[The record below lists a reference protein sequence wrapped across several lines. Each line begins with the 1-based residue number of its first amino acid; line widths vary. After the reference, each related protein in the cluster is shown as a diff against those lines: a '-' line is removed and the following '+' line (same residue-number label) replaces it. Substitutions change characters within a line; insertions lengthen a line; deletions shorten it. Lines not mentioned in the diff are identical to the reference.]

1 MRIKVSGFD
10 NAVSIPENGGI
21 ATLAIHNDLF
31 FRKIIENILD
41 TYTKREEN
49 NRIVIYD
56 DEHNPLDIT
65 KDSLIVTD
73 IYSYDLSSRTV
84 TAALYKNIQ
93 DNSDIDQTK
102 IEQIES
108 SIFDILD
115 NINIDFSQNLSYQ
128 STISVNDIL
137 KMAHVGLE
145 VNLRNNYIDRLY
157 GIIDSAQ
164 QLLSKQ
170 LVILV
175 NQRQLLSHSELRALL
190 QYVED
195 NHFSVLFIEKICK
208 DKLDNEGLL
217 SIDDDFYD
225 FSTNSQY

>member
-10 NAVSIPENGGI
+10 NAVSIPDNGGI

-41 TYTKREEN
+41 VYTKREEN
-49 NRIVIYD
+49 NRIVICD
-56 DEHNPLDIT
+56 DNCNPLDIT
-65 KDSLIVTD
+65 KDSLIITD
-73 IYSYDLSSRTV
+73 IYSYDLSSRAI

-108 SIFDILD
+108 NIFDILN

-128 STISVNDIL
+128 STISMNDIL

-170 LVILV
+170 LVVLV

-208 DKLDNEGLL
+208 DKLDSEGLL

-225 FSTNSQY
+225 FSTNS

>member
-65 KDSLIVTD
+65 KDSLIITD
-73 IYSYDLSSRTV
+73 IYSYDLSSRTI

-128 STISVNDIL
+128 STISMNDIL

-170 LVILV
+170 LVVLV

-208 DKLDNEGLL
+208 DKLDGEGLL

-225 FSTNSQY
+225 FSTNSR

>member
-10 NAVSIPENGGI
+10 NAVSIPDNGGI

-41 TYTKREEN
+41 AYTKREEN
-49 NRIVIYD
+49 NRIVICD
-56 DEHNPLDIT
+56 DNCNPLDIT
-65 KDSLIVTD
+65 KDSLIITD
-73 IYSYDLSSRTV
+73 IYSYDLSSRTI

-128 STISVNDIL
+128 STISMNDIL

-170 LVILV
+170 LVVLV

-208 DKLDNEGLL
+208 DKLDSEGLL
-217 SIDDDFYD
+217 SIDYD
-225 FSTNSQY
+225 FSTNSR

>member
-10 NAVSIPENGGI
+10 NAVSIPDNGGI

-41 TYTKREEN
+41 AYTKREEN
-49 NRIVIYD
+49 NRIVICD
-56 DEHNPLDIT
+56 DNCNPLDIT
-65 KDSLIVTD
+65 KDSLIITD
-73 IYSYDLSSRTV
+73 IYSYDLSSRTI

-128 STISVNDIL
+128 STSSMNDIL

-170 LVILV
+170 LVVLV

-208 DKLDNEGLL
+208 DKLDSEGLL

-225 FSTNSQY
+225 FSTNSR

>member
-65 KDSLIVTD
+65 KDSLIITD
-73 IYSYDLSSRTV
+73 IYSYDLSSRTI

-128 STISVNDIL
+128 STISMNDIL
-137 KMAHVGLE
+137 KMARVGLE

-170 LVILV
+170 LVVLV

-208 DKLDNEGLL
+208 DKLDGEGLL

-225 FSTNSQY
+225 FSTNSR

>member
-1 MRIKVSGFD
+1 MRVKVSGFD

-65 KDSLIVTD
+65 KDSLIITD
-73 IYSYDLSSRTV
+73 IYSYDLSSRTI

-128 STISVNDIL
+128 STISMNDIL
-137 KMAHVGLE
+137 KMARVGLE

-170 LVILV
+170 LVVLV

-208 DKLDNEGLL
+208 DKLDSEGLL

-225 FSTNSQY
+225 FSTNSR

>member
-10 NAVSIPENGGI
+10 NTVSIPENGGI

-65 KDSLIVTD
+65 KDSLIITD
-73 IYSYDLSSRTV
+73 IYSYDLSSRTI

-128 STISVNDIL
+128 STISMNDIL

-145 VNLRNNYIDRLY
+145 VNLRNSYIDRLY

-170 LVILV
+170 LVVLV

-208 DKLDNEGLL
+208 DKLDGEGLL

-225 FSTNSQY
+225 FSTNSR

>member
-41 TYTKREEN
+41 VYTKREEN
-49 NRIVIYD
+49 NRIVICD
-56 DEHNPLDIT
+56 DNCNPLDIT
-65 KDSLIVTD
+65 KDSLIITD
-73 IYSYDLSSRTV
+73 IYSYDLSSRTI

-128 STISVNDIL
+128 STISMNDIL

-157 GIIDSAQ
+157 GIIDSAR

-170 LVILV
+170 LVVLV

-208 DKLDNEGLL
+208 DKLDSEGLL

-225 FSTNSQY
+225 FSTNSR

>member
-41 TYTKREEN
+41 VYTKREEN
-49 NRIVIYD
+49 NRIVICD
-56 DEHNPLDIT
+56 DNCNPLDIT
-65 KDSLIVTD
+65 KDSLIITD
-73 IYSYDLSSRTV
+73 IYSYDLSSRTI

-128 STISVNDIL
+128 STISMNDIL

-170 LVILV
+170 LVVLV

-208 DKLDNEGLL
+208 DKLDSEGLL

-225 FSTNSQY
+225 FSTNSQ

>member
-10 NAVSIPENGGI
+10 NAVSIPESGGI

-41 TYTKREEN
+41 LYTKREEN
-49 NRIVIYD
+49 NRIVICD
-56 DEHNPLDIT
+56 DNCNPLDIT
-65 KDSLIVTD
+65 KDSLIITD
-73 IYSYDLSSRTV
+73 IYSYDLSSRTI

-128 STISVNDIL
+128 STISMNDIL

-170 LVILV
+170 LVVLV

-208 DKLDNEGLL
+208 DKLDSEGLL

-225 FSTNSQY
+225 FSTNSQ

>member
-10 NAVSIPENGGI
+10 NAVSIPDNGGI

-41 TYTKREEN
+41 AYTKREEN
-49 NRIVIYD
+49 NRIVICND
-56 DEHNPLDIT
+56 NCNPLDIT
-65 KDSLIVTD
+65 KDSLIITD
-73 IYSYDLSSRTV
+73 IYSYDLSSRTI

-128 STISVNDIL
+128 STISMNDIL

-170 LVILV
+170 LVVLV

-208 DKLDNEGLL
+208 DKLDSEGLL

-225 FSTNSQY
+225 FSTNSR

>member
-31 FRKIIENILD
+31 FRKIIENMLD

-49 NRIVIYD
+49 NRIVIRD
-56 DEHNPLDIT
+56 DNCNPLDIT
-65 KDSLIVTD
+65 KDSLIITD
-73 IYSYDLSSRTV
+73 IYSYDLSSRTI

-128 STISVNDIL
+128 STISMNDIL

-170 LVILV
+170 LVVLV

-208 DKLDNEGLL
+208 DKLDSEGLL

-225 FSTNSQY
+225 FSTNSR

>member
-41 TYTKREEN
+41 AYTKREEN
-49 NRIVIYD
+49 NRIVIRD
-56 DEHNPLDIT
+56 DNCNPLDIT
-65 KDSLIVTD
+65 KDSLIITD
-73 IYSYDLSSRTV
+73 IYSYDLSSRTI

-128 STISVNDIL
+128 STISMNDIL

-170 LVILV
+170 LVVLI

-208 DKLDNEGLL
+208 DKLDSEGLL

-225 FSTNSQY
+225 FSTNSQ

>member
-10 NAVSIPENGGI
+10 NVVSIPENGGI

-65 KDSLIVTD
+65 KDSLIITD
-73 IYSYDLSSRTV
+73 IYSYDLSSRTI

-128 STISVNDIL
+128 STISMNDIL

-170 LVILV
+170 LVVLV

-208 DKLDNEGLL
+208 DKLDSEGLL

-225 FSTNSQY
+225 FSTNSR

>member
-31 FRKIIENILD
+31 FRKIIENMLD

-49 NRIVIYD
+49 NRIVIRD
-56 DEHNPLDIT
+56 DNCNPLDIT
-65 KDSLIVTD
+65 KDSLIITD
-73 IYSYDLSSRTV
+73 IYSYDLSSRTI

-128 STISVNDIL
+128 STISMNDIL

-170 LVILV
+170 LVVLV
-175 NQRQLLSHSELRALL
+175 NQRQLLSHSELRTLL

-208 DKLDNEGLL
+208 DKLDSEGLL

-225 FSTNSQY
+225 FSTNSR